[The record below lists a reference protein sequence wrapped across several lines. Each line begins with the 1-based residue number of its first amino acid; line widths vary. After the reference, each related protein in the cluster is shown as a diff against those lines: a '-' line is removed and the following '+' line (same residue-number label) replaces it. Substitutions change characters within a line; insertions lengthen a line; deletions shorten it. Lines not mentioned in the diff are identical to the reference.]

1 MTDKPLQPKVR
12 SRTLVPERALN
23 PQTREEGLP
32 SPFLGSEANGMNH
45 PHRDQIRQQSL
56 RVDVTESSK
65 GEREIPRVVEGAL
78 GGESWPVQQAPRSGS
93 APTSKVP
100 ENERSHR
107 LFTSNYGNRRDPEH
121 TGSEHTSPIA
131 HKRTSGSQSV
141 NS

>member
-1 MTDKPLQPKVR
+1 MN
-12 SRTLVPERALN
+12 SRPRTSIKSADQGR
-23 PQTREEGLP
+23 RLP
-32 SPFLGSEANGMNH
+32 SPFLGSEANAMNH
-45 PHRDQIRQQSL
+45 PHRDKIRQQSL

-65 GEREIPRVVEGAL
+65 GERESPRVVEGAL

-131 HKRTSGSQSV
+131 HKRMSGSQSV